1 MLGKLLIFKLILGRK
16 KASRNL
22 LALIGGALA
31 EPEFIYILLIFNV
44 YFTNPKI
51 LLLSLLLKFKF
62 TTNQ

>member
-1 MLGKLLIFKLILGRK
+1 MFNSLIFKLNIGNE

-31 EPEFIYILLIFNV
+31 EPEFTCIVLIFNV
-44 YFTNPKI
+44 YFTRSKI